1 MLALGPIV
9 TPVLD
14 QESVQ
19 KLVHDVKRELAKRYQ
34 RGGVRPV
41 RVSRHGAP
49 RDADR
54 QLGHVHDR
62 VPALLEQ
69 AGTGGVHDLCQ
80 GRRRLDQGLANARD
94 LPADIRI
101 SCRRPASRSHTG
113 DR

>member
-19 KLVHDVKRELAKRYQ
+19 KLVHDVKRELANEYQ

-54 QLGHVHDR
+54 QLGHGAR
-62 VPALLEQ
+62 PGPSSPR
-69 AGTGGVHDLCQ
+69 AGGN
-80 GRRRLDQGLANARD
+80 GRRPRS
-94 LPADIRI
+94 LPGA
-101 SCRRPASRSHTG
+101 AAA
-113 DR
+113 